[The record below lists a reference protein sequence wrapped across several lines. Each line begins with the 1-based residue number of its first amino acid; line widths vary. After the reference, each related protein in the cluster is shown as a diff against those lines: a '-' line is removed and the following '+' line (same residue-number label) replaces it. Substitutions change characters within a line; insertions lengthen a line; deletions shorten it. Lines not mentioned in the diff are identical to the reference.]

1 MSSPGSSNLERKVA
15 FIDRTTLNGVGS
27 STRNGGLKLDVRV
40 ESLSGGVVVAVF
52 DVNFSLPGLFL
63 CLRKYFAPMLK
74 NTSSTGKPKPTAK
87 PRYNLVWFPE
97 IADVEADCEGVDTVD
112 VDDNG
117 ERRVVEA
124 VIIGK
129 TRDEVCIAWPGADS
143 AVLVGSEDIDFNGVV
158 AGFIGSTLEVAVGF
172 EMGYPLA

>member
-1 MSSPGSSNLERKVA
+1 M
-15 FIDRTTLNGVGS
+15 
-27 STRNGGLKLDVRV
+27 
-40 ESLSGGVVVAVF
+40 
-52 DVNFSLPGLFL
+52 
-63 CLRKYFAPMLK
+63 
-74 NTSSTGKPKPTAK
+74 
-87 PRYNLVWFPE
+87 VWFPE

-158 AGFIGSTLEVAVGF
+158 TGFIGSTLEVAVGF